1 VFASCSLKNCSPLSL
16 RNLSTAKNVK
26 VKKLGTFKLAKVN
39 ARKSIDVNTGEE
51 IEIPV
56 HNKLI
61 FVPDNSLADAIN
73 TPFVNFETTVLSDD
87 ITDEDLKAVDNAD
100 AVEDEPEKVED
111 SNDNEE
117 SSGGRRRYS
126 TRGFYHN
133 SAAVLR

>member
-117 SSGGRRRYS
+117 SSGEEDG
-126 TRGFYHN
+126 TQPEAFIITPPPF
-133 SAAVLR
+133 